1 MKNPFAKKNTFAKRK
16 KKTDI
21 LNSWHSELNN
31 FNKDHVV
38 RTVLQFDLS
47 KQSSSINCDTKKPRR
62 YLGLGF
68 YVEYLEEYLTSLDSN
83 VESTRKFQG
92 NIPRAIEIL
101 NLSEEK
107 RSVFKKWNYQ
117 SIAFL
122 PDEMLQFMKEFSP
135 YLSPGERQDIIK
147 KLRTI
152 NSLLKWQEEK
162 LIAIR
167 PKIVETIRHEK
178 KTRCL
183 AWSVLACA
191 LVCTMFVYIV
201 KVSIP
206 RRVQAEARW
215 AQAEIE
221 RNNRLSKTLD
231 RMISSGRC
239 GRKNRAGTTWSC
251 SKHET
256 LDSPVSGFGYRYRE
270 TVYLFNDGEDKPY
283 TSVKVFDYRADCE
296 GCTPYK
302 PIEIK
307 K

>member
-1 MKNPFAKKNTFAKRK
+1 MKNAFAKRK

-31 FNKDHVV
+31 FNKDHIV

-47 KQSSSINCDTKKPRR
+47 KQSSNINCDAKKPRR

-68 YVEYLEEYLTSLDSN
+68 YIEYLEEYLDSLDSSI
-83 VESTRKFQG
+83 ESAKKFQE

-101 NLSEEK
+101 SHSEGK
-107 RSVFKKWNYQ
+107 RSVFKQWNYQ
-117 SIAFL
+117 SVAFL
-122 PDEMLQFMKEFSP
+122 PDETLRFMEELSL
-135 YLSPGERQDIIK
+135 YLSPEKSQDIVK
-147 KLRTI
+147 KLRKI

-206 RRVQAEARW
+206 RRVQAEARR
-215 AQAEIE
+215 AQTEIE
-221 RNNRLSKTLD
+221 RNNRSSKTLD

-239 GRKNRAGTTWSC
+239 GRKKAYGTTWRC

-256 LDSPVSGFGYRYRE
+256 LDSPVSGSGYRYRE
-270 TVYLFNDGEDKPY
+270 TVYFFNDGEDKPY